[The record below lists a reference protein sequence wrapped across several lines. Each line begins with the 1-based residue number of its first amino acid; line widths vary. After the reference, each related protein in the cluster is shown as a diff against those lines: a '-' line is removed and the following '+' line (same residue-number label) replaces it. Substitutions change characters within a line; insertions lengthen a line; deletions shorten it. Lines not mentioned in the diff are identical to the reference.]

1 MRIVPTDLTTWQW
14 AFEHPSYSPVADPS
28 STEQGAYIDALDPSS
43 RLSFPQVKQLATSLS
58 NVMVRSYGLQP
69 GETVS
74 LFATNSIWYPVAMWA
89 ALRVGA
95 RVNGASPAYGVDE
108 MVHAIKTAGSRIIFT
123 LPSCLDVAV
132 QAAEA
137 VGLERDRIVLLEGEV
152 AGTSCLEDMI
162 RDGGKMDEVLAWSIP
177 AGKTNRDICGY
188 DSTLSSVSTR
198 SRLTSITVRHTRSHA
213 NTHIMY

>member
-1 MRIVPTDLTTWQW
+1 MRTVPTDLTTWQW
-14 AFEHPSYSPVADPS
+14 AFEHPSYSPVANPS

-43 RLSFPQVKQLATSLS
+43 RLSFPQVKRLATSLS
-58 NVMVRSYGLQP
+58 NVLVRSYGLQA

-108 MVHAIKTAGSRIIFT
+108 MVHAIETAGSRIIFT

-132 QAAEA
+132 QAAKT
-137 VGLERDRIVLLEGEV
+137 VGLEKDRIILLEGEV
-152 AGTSCLEDMI
+152 DGTRCLQAMI
-162 RDGGKMDEVLAWSIP
+162 SDGEKIEEVPAWCIST
-177 AGKTNRDICGY
+177 GQTNKEVCGY
-188 DSTLSSVSTR
+188 DPAMSSVSTR
-198 SRLTSITVRHTRSHA
+198 SSLTSITVRHTRSH
-213 NTHIMY
+213 TDPHITY